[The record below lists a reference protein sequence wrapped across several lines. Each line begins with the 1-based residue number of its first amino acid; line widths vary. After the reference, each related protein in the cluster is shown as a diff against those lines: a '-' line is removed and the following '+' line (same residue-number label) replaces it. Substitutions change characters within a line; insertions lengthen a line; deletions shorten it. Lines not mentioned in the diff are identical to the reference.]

1 MEAVFLKILHMS
13 LTATWLALAV
23 MLLRPLLK
31 KAPKWITVAMWALV
45 GIRLICPF
53 AMESALSLTPDT
65 ETVVADFVYAQ
76 QDIARIDQT
85 FATEAMD
92 PVLSQLQNPE
102 LMTKPT
108 LHLEFWAATVWLS
121 GVAIMLGSSLV
132 SYLLLRRRVRVSLRQ
147 ADNIYFCD
155 SVDTPFILGMF
166 RPRIYLPSGIDP
178 NQIAYVTAHEKAH
191 LKRKDHWWKPLGFV
205 LLALHWFNPVLW
217 VAYVLLCRDI
227 ELACDEKVVKHAD
240 DGYRAGYSRALLDC
254 SIRRRSIMA
263 CPLAFGEVGVKAR
276 IKSVLHY
283 KKPAIWIILA
293 AVVLCSVVAVCL
305 LTDPVR
311 SVDAK
316 MEIFLDCQIAEHNQG
331 EHSVGNACVLDWQV
345 LGKEKKGNQTTVYLW
360 VLYEEYSQVNE
371 QLKLQSGSHIPTVIT
386 AEKKDGQYFPVEYWT
401 PRDGAYYEQDI
412 REKFPWHLES
422 KALDSQRY
430 IKQQKTACR
439 KLAQEYFDTEQ
450 MLSYSSVQPTFTP
463 EQIKKWTS
471 EQDAL
476 EAALAARFSRGA
488 VVGERQHLY
497 TTYHY
502 LLLGQDRISGT
513 PKEGG
518 EHRELLTQYLLV
530 LHMTYE
536 IMGDRAEEHHGNWYP
551 TIVTTAMDSDGNHT
565 VVEYWDSDV
574 EAEVRKRFPEDL
586 ADLAY
591 GEKQATELLS
601 KCQTEA
607 SRYAVSYEPTPEE
620 LKDLRTKYPQF
631 FDLDTT
637 EGLDVYVWQ
646 MSPYTYSCILLSGKD
661 PTFTKEMLV
670 GAKSVSMAEMR
681 KIVAS
686 YKLDRADVQINCTD
700 TYHSSYWYEIDD
712 AYIKRVE
719 QLFWEGGPTL
729 LTEPLVIVDNKT
741 GEVLAATSIPEEKVP
756 EALRKAAERL
766 KMGQ

>member
-31 KAPKWITVAMWALV
+31 KAPRWITVAMWALV
-45 GIRLICPF
+45 GIRLLCPV
-53 AMESALSLTPDT
+53 AIESSFSLTPDT

-76 QDIARIDQT
+76 QDIARIDHT

-92 PVLSQLQNPE
+92 PVISQLQNPT

-108 LHLEFWAATVWLS
+108 LHLEFWAAVVWLS
-121 GVAIMLGSSLV
+121 GVAVMLGYSLV
-132 SYLLLRRRVRVSLRQ
+132 SYLLLRRKVRVSLRQ
-147 ADNIYFCD
+147 TDNIYFCD
-155 SVDTPFILGMF
+155 SVDTPFILGMI
-166 RPRIYLPSGIDP
+166 RPKIYLPSGIDP

-191 LKRKDHWWKPLGFV
+191 LKRKDHWWKPLGFA

-240 DGYRAGYSRALLDC
+240 VSYRAGYSRALLDC

-263 CPLAFGEVGVKAR
+263 CPLAFGEVGVKTR

-316 MEIFLDCQIAEHNQG
+316 MEIFIDCQIAEHNQT

-345 LGKEKKGNQTTVYLW
+345 LGKEKKGNKTTVYLW
-360 VLYEEYSQVNE
+360 VLYEEYTQENG
-371 QLKLQSGSHIPTVIT
+371 QLKLESGSHLPTVIT

-412 REKFPWHLES
+412 REKFPWHLEG

-439 KLAQEYFDTEQ
+439 KLAQEHFE
-450 MLSYSSVQPTFTP
+450 MEGSILSSATTP
-463 EQIKKWTS
+463 KPIHYKQA
-471 EQDAL
+471 QDAM

-488 VVGERQHLY
+488 IVGERQHLY

-536 IMGDRAEEHHGNWYP
+536 IMGDRAEEHHGSWYP

-565 VVEYWDSDV
+565 VTEYWSSEV
-574 EAEVRKRFPEDL
+574 EAQVRERFPKEL

-620 LKDLRTKYPQF
+620 LKNLRTKYPQF
-631 FDLDTT
+631 FDLDTSK
-637 EGLDVYVWQ
+637 GLRVLVWQ
-646 MSPYTYSCILLSGKD
+646 MSPYSYSCALAPREALTELPGL
-661 PTFTKEMLV
+661 E
-670 GAKSVSMAEMR
+670 KSASMAEMR

-686 YKLDRADVQINCTD
+686 YKLDKENVEIRGINMP
-700 TYHSSYWYEIDD
+700 HSSYWYEIDE
-712 AYIKRVE
+712 AYTKQVE
-719 QLFWEGGPTL
+719 HLFWEGGSA
-729 LTEPLVIVDNKT
+729 LTGPLVIVDNKT
-741 GEVLAATSIPEEKVP
+741 GEVLAATSIPEEDAP
-756 EALRKAAERL
+756 EALRKAVEELRNS
-766 KMGQ
+766 GNG

>member
-31 KAPKWITVAMWALV
+31 KAPRWITVAMWALV
-45 GIRLICPF
+45 GIRLLCPV
-53 AMESALSLTPDT
+53 AIESSFSLTPDT

-76 QDIARIDQT
+76 QDIARIDHT

-92 PVLSQLQNPE
+92 PVISQLQNPT

-108 LHLEFWAATVWLS
+108 LHLEFWAAVVWLS
-121 GVAIMLGSSLV
+121 GVAVMLGYSLV
-132 SYLLLRRRVRVSLRQ
+132 SYLLLRRQVRVSLRQ

-155 SVDTPFILGMF
+155 SVDTPFILGML
-166 RPRIYLPSGIDP
+166 RPKIYLPSGIDP
-178 NQIAYVTAHEKAH
+178 KQIAYVTAHEKAH
-191 LKRKDHWWKPLGFV
+191 LKRKDHWWKPLGFA

-217 VAYVLLCRDI
+217 VAYILLCRDI

-240 DGYRAGYSRALLDC
+240 DSYRAGYSRALLDC

-263 CPLAFGEVGVKAR
+263 CPLAFGEVGVKTR

-316 MEIFLDCQIAEHNQG
+316 MEIFIDCQIAEHNQT

-345 LGKEKKGNQTTVYLW
+345 LGKEKKGNKTTVYLW
-360 VLYEEYSQVNE
+360 VLYEEYTQESE
-371 QLKLQSGSHIPTVIT
+371 QLKLQTGSHLPTVIT
-386 AEKKDGQYFPVEYWT
+386 AEKKDGQYSPVEYWT

-412 REKFPWHLES
+412 REKFPWYLES

-430 IKQQKTACR
+430 IKQQKAACR
-439 KLAQEYFDTEQ
+439 KLAQEHFE
-450 MLSYSSVQPTFTP
+450 MEGSIMSSAIVPKPIHYKQA
-463 EQIKKWTS
+463 
-471 EQDAL
+471 QDAM
-476 EAALAARFSRGA
+476 EAALAARYSRGA
-488 VVGERQHLY
+488 IVGERQHLY

-502 LLLGQDRISGT
+502 LLLGEDRISGT

-518 EHRELLTQYLLV
+518 QHRELLTQYLLV
-530 LHMTYE
+530 LQMTYE

-551 TIVTTAMDSDGNHT
+551 TIVTTTMDSEGNHT
-565 VVEYWDSDV
+565 VTEYWSSEEE
-574 EAEVRKRFPEDL
+574 EAVRERFPKDL

-591 GEKQATELLS
+591 GEKQAMELLS

-620 LKDLRTKYPQF
+620 LKNLRAKYPQF

-646 MSPYTYSCILLSGKD
+646 MGPYTYSCMLLSGKD
-661 PTFTKEMLV
+661 PTVTEEKLL
-670 GAKSVSMAEMR
+670 GAKSISMAEMR

-686 YKLDRADVQINCTD
+686 YKLDRADVRINCTHS
-700 TYHSSYWYEIDD
+700 YYSSYWYEIDE
-712 AYIKRVE
+712 AYIKQVE
-719 QLFWEGGPTL
+719 QLFWEGGSA
-729 LTEPLVIVDNKT
+729 LTGPLVIVDNKT
-741 GEVLAATSIPEEKVP
+741 GEVLAATSIPEENVP
-756 EALRKAAERL
+756 DALRKAAEKLRSNS
-766 KMGQ
+766 

>member
-31 KAPKWITVAMWALV
+31 KAPRWITVAMWALV
-45 GIRLICPF
+45 GIRLLCPV
-53 AMESALSLTPDT
+53 AIESSFSLTPDT

-76 QDIARIDQT
+76 QDIARIDHT

-92 PVLSQLQNPE
+92 PVISQLQNPT

-108 LHLEFWAATVWLS
+108 LHLEFWAAVVWLS
-121 GVAIMLGSSLV
+121 GVAVMLGYSLV
-132 SYLLLRRRVRVSLRQ
+132 SYLLLRRKVRVSLRQ
-147 ADNIYFCD
+147 TDNIYFCD
-155 SVDTPFILGMF
+155 SVDTPFILGMI

-191 LKRKDHWWKPLGFV
+191 LKRKDHWWKPLGFA

-217 VAYVLLCRDI
+217 VAYILLCRDI

-240 DGYRAGYSRALLDC
+240 DSYRAGYSRALLDC

-263 CPLAFGEVGVKAR
+263 CPLAFGEVGVKTR

-316 MEIFLDCQIAEHNQG
+316 MEIFIDCQIAEHNQT

-345 LGKEKKGNQTTVYLW
+345 LGKEKKGNKTTVYLW
-360 VLYEEYSQVNE
+360 VLYEEYTQESE
-371 QLKLQSGSHIPTVIT
+371 QLKLQTGSHLPTVIT
-386 AEKKDGQYFPVEYWT
+386 AEKKDGQYSPVEYWT

-412 REKFPWHLES
+412 REKFPWYLES

-430 IKQQKTACR
+430 IKQQKAACR
-439 KLAQEYFDTEQ
+439 KLAQEHFE
-450 MLSYSSVQPTFTP
+450 MEGSIMSSAIVPKPIHYKQA
-463 EQIKKWTS
+463 
-471 EQDAL
+471 QDAM
-476 EAALAARFSRGA
+476 EAALAARYSRGA
-488 VVGERQHLY
+488 IVGERQHLY

-502 LLLGQDRISGT
+502 LLLGEDRISGT

-518 EHRELLTQYLLV
+518 QHRELLTQYLLV
-530 LHMTYE
+530 LQMTYE

-551 TIVTTAMDSDGNHT
+551 TIVTTTMDSEGNHT
-565 VVEYWDSDV
+565 VTEYWSSEEE
-574 EAEVRKRFPEDL
+574 EAVRERFPKDL

-591 GEKQATELLS
+591 GEKQAMELLS

-620 LKDLRTKYPQF
+620 LKNLRAKYPQF

-646 MSPYTYSCILLSGKD
+646 MGPYTYSCMLLSGKD
-661 PTFTKEMLV
+661 PTVTEEKLL
-670 GAKSVSMAEMR
+670 GAKSISMAEMR

-686 YKLDRADVQINCTD
+686 YKLDRADVRINCTHS
-700 TYHSSYWYEIDD
+700 YYSSYWYEIDE
-712 AYIKRVE
+712 AYIKQVE
-719 QLFWEGGPTL
+719 QLFWEGGSA
-729 LTEPLVIVDNKT
+729 LTGPLVIVDNKT
-741 GEVLAATSIPEEKVP
+741 GEVLAATSIPEENVP
-756 EALRKAAERL
+756 DALRKAAEKLRSNS
-766 KMGQ
+766 

>member
-1 MEAVFLKILHMS
+1 MEAVFLKILDMS
-13 LTATWLALAV
+13 VTATWLALAV
-23 MLLRPLLK
+23 MLLRPFLK

-53 AMESALSLTPDT
+53 AIESSFSLTPDT

-76 QDIARIDQT
+76 QDIARIDHT

-92 PVLSQLQNPE
+92 PVISQLQNPT

-108 LHLEFWAATVWLS
+108 LHLEFWAAVAWLS
-121 GVAIMLGSSLV
+121 GVAVMLLYSLL
-132 SYLLLRRRVRVSLRQ
+132 SYLLLRRKVRVSLRQ
-147 ADNIYFCD
+147 TENIYFCD
-155 SVDTPFILGMF
+155 GVETPFILGVF
-166 RPRIYLPSGIDP
+166 RPKIYLPSGMDP
-178 NQIAYVTAHEKAH
+178 SQIAYVTAHEKAH
-191 LKRKDHWWKPLGFV
+191 LKRKDHWWKPLGFA

-240 DGYRAGYSRALLDC
+240 DSYRAGYSRALVDC
-254 SIRRRSIMA
+254 SVRRRSIMA

-293 AVVLCSVVAVCL
+293 AVLLCGVVAVCL

-316 MEIFLDCQIAEHNQG
+316 MEVFIDCQIAEHNQG

-345 LGKEKKGNQTTVYLW
+345 LGKEKKGNKTTVYLW
-360 VLYEEYSQVNE
+360 VLYEEYTQENE
-371 QLKLQSGSHIPTVIT
+371 QLKLQTGSHIPTVIT
-386 AEKKDGQYFPVEYWT
+386 AEKKDGQYSPVEYWT
-401 PRDGAYYEQDI
+401 PRDGAYYEPDI
-412 REKFPWHLES
+412 REKFPWYLES

-430 IKQQKTACR
+430 IDKQQAACQ
-439 KLAQEYFDTEQ
+439 KLAQEHFE
-450 MLSYSSVQPTFTP
+450 MEGSLLSSATVPKPIHYKQA
-463 EQIKKWTS
+463 
-471 EQDAL
+471 QDAV
-476 EAALAARFSRGA
+476 EAALAARYSRGA
-488 VVGERQHLY
+488 IVGERQHLY

-502 LLLGQDRISGT
+502 LLLGEDRISGT

-518 EHRELLTQYLLV
+518 QHRELVVNYLLV
-530 LHMTYE
+530 LQMTYE

-551 TIVTTAMDSDGNHT
+551 TIVTTAMDSEGNHT
-565 VVEYWDSDV
+565 VTEYWSSEV
-574 EAEVRKRFPEDL
+574 EEEVRGRFPKDL

-591 GEKQATELLS
+591 GEKQAMELLS
-601 KCQTEA
+601 QCQTEA

-620 LKDLRTKYPQF
+620 LKNLRTKYPQF

-646 MSPYTYSCILLSGKD
+646 MGPYTYSCMLLSGKD
-661 PTFTKEMLV
+661 PTVTEEKLL
-670 GAKSVSMAEMR
+670 GAKSISMAEMR
-681 KIVAS
+681 QIVKS
-686 YKLDRADVQINCTD
+686 YGLEKADVRINCTHS
-700 TYHSSYWYEIDD
+700 YYSSYWYEIDD
-712 AYIKRVE
+712 AYIKQVE
-719 QLFWEGGPTL
+719 QLFWEGDVNVAQS

-741 GEVLAATSIPEEKVP
+741 GEVLAATGIPAEDAP
-756 EALRKAAERL
+756 EALRKAAEEIRSNS
-766 KMGQ
+766 

>member
-1 MEAVFLKILHMS
+1 M
-13 LTATWLALAV
+13 
-23 MLLRPLLK
+23 LRPK
-31 KAPKWITVAMWALV
+31 
-45 GIRLICPF
+45 
-53 AMESALSLTPDT
+53 
-65 ETVVADFVYAQ
+65 
-76 QDIARIDQT
+76 
-85 FATEAMD
+85 
-92 PVLSQLQNPE
+92 
-102 LMTKPT
+102 
-108 LHLEFWAATVWLS
+108 
-121 GVAIMLGSSLV
+121 
-132 SYLLLRRRVRVSLRQ
+132 
-147 ADNIYFCD
+147 
-155 SVDTPFILGMF
+155 
-166 RPRIYLPSGIDP
+166 IYLPSGIDP

-191 LKRKDHWWKPLGFV
+191 LKRNDHWWKPLGFA

-240 DGYRAGYSRALLDC
+240 DSYRAGYSRALLDC

-263 CPLAFGEVGVKAR
+263 CPLAFGEVGVKTR

-316 MEIFLDCQIAEHNQG
+316 MEIFIDCQIAEHNQS

-360 VLYEEYSQVNE
+360 VLYEEDTQENG
-371 QLKLQSGSHIPTVIT
+371 QLKLQSGSHLPTVIT
-386 AEKKDGQYFPVEYWT
+386 AEKKDGQYSPVEYWT

-412 REKFPWHLES
+412 REKFPWYLES

-439 KLAQEYFDTEQ
+439 KLAQEHFE
-450 MLSYSSVQPTFTP
+450 MEGSILSSATTP
-463 EQIKKWTS
+463 KPIHYKQT
-471 EQDAL
+471 QDAV
-476 EAALAARFSRGA
+476 EAALAARHSRGA
-488 VVGERQHLY
+488 IVGERQHLY

-502 LLLGQDRISGT
+502 LLLGEDRISGT

-518 EHRELLTQYLLV
+518 QHRELVVNYLLV
-530 LHMTYE
+530 LQMTYE

-551 TIVTTAMDSDGNHT
+551 TIVTTAMDADGNHRVT
-565 VVEYWDSDV
+565 EYWDSQV
-574 EAEVRKRFPEDL
+574 EEAVRARFPKDL

-591 GEKQATELLS
+591 GEKQAMELLS
-601 KCQTEA
+601 QCQTEA

-620 LKDLRTKYPQF
+620 LKNLRAKYPQF

-646 MSPYTYSCILLSGKD
+646 MGPYSYSCMLLSGKD
-661 PTFTKEMLV
+661 PIVTEEKLL
-670 GAKSVSMAEMR
+670 GAKSISMAEMR

-686 YKLDRADVQINCTD
+686 YKLDRADVRINCTHS
-700 TYHSSYWYEIDD
+700 YYSSYWYEIDE
-712 AYIKRVE
+712 ASIKQVE
-719 QLFWEGGPTL
+719 QLFWEGGSA
-729 LTEPLVIVDNKT
+729 LTGPLVIVDNKT
-741 GEVLAATSIPEEKVP
+741 GEVLAATSIPAEDAS
-756 EALRKAAERL
+756 EALRKAAEEIRSNS
-766 KMGQ
+766 